1 MKLKRKIW
9 IINKPFQY
17 RFIAFSLIPTAA
29 IVLLFLLSI
38 EVIFYLMIEKGKQLG
53 LPLDHAY
60 YSLLLSQKRYF
71 LISTLISS
79 FFILIGFSIWSL
91 VMSNQIA
98 GPLYR
103 LGQHLKKL
111 NKHNLHTINELKFRS
126 GDYFQEI
133 PTEVNN
139 LIKRMK

>member
-1 MKLKRKIW
+1 MKIKRKIW

-29 IVLLFLLSI
+29 IALFFLLSI
-38 EVIFYLMIEKGKQLG
+38 EIIFYLMIEKGKQLG

-60 YSLLLSQKRYF
+60 YSLLLSQKKYF
-71 LISTLISS
+71 LISTLVSS
-79 FFILIGFSIWSL
+79 LFIFIGFSIWSL

-103 LGQHLKKL
+103 LSQHLKKL
-111 NKHNLHTINELKFRS
+111 NKDNLHTMNELKFRN

-133 PTEVNN
+133 PVEVNE